1 MSEDEIS
8 IKIERKHKE
17 DTPKKSDDITFIGYH
32 TGIRKANEKVTK
44 RLKKP

>member
-8 IKIERKHKE
+8 IKVKRKHVE
-17 DTPKKSDDITFIGYH
+17 DTPKKPEDITFIGYQ
-32 TGIRKANEKVTK
+32 TGIPKRSAKVTK